1 MVPPVINFHSRLR
14 FFALTVSIALVVV
27 AVLFVFI
34 EFFLFARMEASQRR
48 QMENLAGTVGIACQ
62 KGILSDDRAALA
74 AMLEEMMSSLAGDAG
89 LRYLIIQDRD
99 TSVLAEAFDGE
110 WPAQQRAYALRRL
123 RTVRVPRDTAARTNA
138 DVQIDESQIG
148 ERERAALREGST
160 GPPAMISYTYPEGHL
175 PAVISPGY
183 TVLVSS
189 TANLV
194 DVSLPIAAGRIQV
207 GGLRLGFVDRLP
219 LLRRDIRVAFY
230 TIAVI
235 LTIVA
240 GGLALLVAGGVD
252 ARFQSE
258 HEAQMEAAKRE
269 ADERVKKT
277 EALYMRKEEDN
288 PITPS
293 EFLTLLDFARMITAT
308 LNYNEVLEIG
318 IKTCLQI
325 MNIHDC
331 SIFVLDPTT
340 NELSGRIGHDEN
352 GFMEES
358 EMSKIRV
365 PVGKGDI
372 GVCAEFGTTAS
383 IDTPR
388 PGTAVV
394 SALVSRGRTIGVVLV
409 KNKISGRPFIKKDQM
424 LLRIF
429 TSMLANAM
437 ENAAIFHHLSQYAPA
452 PAEPPAEG

>member
-1 MVPPVINFHSRLR
+1 VINFHSRLR
-14 FFALTVSIALVVV
+14 FFTLAVSIALAVVV
-27 AVLFVFI
+27 ALFVYL
-34 EFFLFARMEASQRR
+34 EFFLFARMEANQRT
-48 QMENLAGTVGIACQ
+48 QMENLAGTIGIACQ

-74 AMLEEMMSSLAGDAG
+74 ATLEEMMGSLSGAG

-99 TSVLAEAFDGE
+99 TNVLADASGAD
-110 WPAQQRAYALRRL
+110 WPAAQRSLALRRL
-123 RTVRVPRDTAARTNA
+123 RTVRIARDTAARLNA
-138 DVQIDESQIG
+138 EVQIDESQIG

-160 GPPAMISYTYPEGHL
+160 KLPAMISFTYPEGQM
-175 PAVISPGY
+175 PAVIAPGY
-183 TVLVSS
+183 TVVVSS
-189 TANLV
+189 VTNLV
-194 DVSLPIAAGRIQV
+194 DVSLPIAAGRIQI
-207 GGLRLGFVDRLP
+207 GGIRLGFIDRLP
-219 LLRRDIRVAFY
+219 VMRRDIRVAFY
-230 TIAVI
+230 TTAVI
-235 LTIVA
+235 LMIVA
-240 GGLALLVAGGVD
+240 GGLALAVAAGVD
-252 ARFQSE
+252 TRFQSE

-340 NELSGRIGHDEN
+340 NELGGRIGHDEN

-383 IDTPR
+383 IDAPR

-429 TSMLANAM
+429 TSMLANSM

-452 PAEPPAEG
+452 PVEPPAEG